1 MPKPQSFQSHARV
14 LPPYHYVVGPI
25 LLLNLMSA
33 VVQLIR
39 GVSSW
44 SVLGVLMG
52 VALIILYLFARL
64 MVLTVQDRVIR
75 LEERLRLAE
84 LLPPDLKGRIG
95 ELKTKQLVALRFAS
109 DAEVAELVRE
119 VLTKNITDQKTIK
132 SMVKDWRADHLRA

>member
-39 GVSSW
+39 GVSWW

-84 LLPPDLKGRIG
+84 LLPPDLKGRIR